1 MISRTERNK
10 LLVAN
15 HDHYLKLCYK
25 AIKFVKK
32 RYPSVLTE
40 DLVAYAMTGVILA
53 LDRADLNN
61 PSVDSYIKKYSFA
74 SAMEGARLMT
84 GGHRVNKKGKIDA
97 QTCFELILQDPM
109 DLYQYI
115 EEHQEIDWSTDFFF
129 HDVDWKID
137 LEMFIKD
144 IDGSYEALILKLL
157 LEGKQLPEICRAT
170 RMDIR
175 RVKRIFTKTCVTYLG
190 MLSYKQYKQYLTW
203 IPPERHFKARKKPPF
218 SIAKSWQWRKHSP
231 KRVSSKELIIRA
243 MKQKQFEI
251 ASHVLYSI
259 IHKI

>member
-1 MISRTERNK
+1 MNSRTERNE

-40 DLVAYAMTGVILA
+40 DLLAYAMTGVIVA
-53 LDRADLNN
+53 LDRADLSN
-61 PSVDSYIKKYSFA
+61 PSVDSYIKKYGFA

-84 GGHRVNKKGKIDA
+84 GGHRTNHKGKLDA
-97 QTCFELILQDPM
+97 QKCFELIVQDPM

-115 EEHQEIDWSTDFFF
+115 EEHQEIDWSSDFFF

-137 LEMFIKD
+137 LELFMKELE
-144 IDGSYEALILKLL
+144 GSFEGLVLKLL
-157 LEGKQLPEICRAT
+157 LRGKRLSAISRAT
-170 RMDIR
+170 KLDIR
-175 RVKRIFTKTCVTYLG
+175 RVKRTLTKLCIIYLA
-190 MLSYKQYKQYLTW
+190 MLSYKPFKHYLTW
-203 IPPERHFKARKKPPF
+203 IPSGRHFT
-218 SIAKSWQWRKHSP
+218 AKSKQQISISQSWQFRKHCP
-231 KRVSSKELIIRA
+231 QRVSSKEMIIRT
-243 MKQKQFEI
+243 MKEKQFEI
-251 ASHVLYSI
+251 ASHVLYSL